1 MQQKTVL
8 ANGIRVVTEEMPH
21 FRSVS
26 TGFWINVGSRDEAGP
41 EKGITHFIEHMLFKG
56 TSRRNAL
63 EIAKQ
68 LDAVGGYANAFTS
81 KENLCLHAKVL
92 DRQLPLVVDILTD
105 ILLHSTYDPVEIDRE
120 RQVILQEISM
130 VEDTPDDYVHILFQ
144 RDLFAG
150 NPLAFPIYGEPQTV
164 AAIQRRDMLA
174 YLNQLLDPQRIVVA
188 AAGRIEHQRFLDL
201 IGPLLE
207 QLPATALTPDRV
219 PPVLRAHA
227 TTITKDLEQV
237 HICLGFEG
245 CSQADPDRFVGHLL
259 NALLGGSMSSRLF
272 QEVREKRGLAYSV
285 FSFLNSHEDSGVA
298 GVYAA
303 VAPAL
308 VEQTLSVIRR
318 ELDALIA
325 RPIPVEELE
334 AAKQYLKG
342 SIVLNTEST
351 DSRMNRI
358 AKNELTFGRFVALEE
373 IDALIDAV
381 TPEAI
386 LAWLSARYRP
396 QQCALLLFGPVGAE
410 PAQALAD

>member
-1 MQQKTVL
+1 
-8 ANGIRVVTEEMPH
+8 
-21 FRSVS
+21 
-26 TGFWINVGSRDEAGP
+26 
-41 EKGITHFIEHMLFKG
+41 
-56 TSRRNAL
+56 
-63 EIAKQ
+63 
-68 LDAVGGYANAFTS
+68 
-81 KENLCLHAKVL
+81 
-92 DRQLPLVVDILTD
+92 
-105 ILLHSTYDPVEIDRE
+105 
-120 RQVILQEISM
+120 
-130 VEDTPDDYVHILFQ
+130 VHILFQ

-150 NPLAFPIYGEPQTV
+150 NPLAFPIYGEQQTV
-164 AAIQRRDMLA
+164 AAIQRRDILA

-188 AAGRIEHQRFLDL
+188 AAGRVEHERFLDL

-207 QLPATALTPDRV
+207 QLPTTTLTPDRM

-285 FSFLNSHEDSGVA
+285 FSFLNSHEDCGLA

-303 VAPAL
+303 VAPDL
-308 VEQTLSVIRR
+308 VEQALSVIRR

-325 RPIPVEELE
+325 RPIPADELE

-381 TPEAI
+381 TSEAI
-386 LAWLSARYRP
+386 LAWFSARYRP
-396 QQCALLLFGPVGAE
+396 QQCALLLFGPVSDD
-410 PAQALAD
+410 QARALTG